1 MSNLTKKQAQFVAA
15 ARAQFPNATVLTR
28 PQIIQV
34 CERAG
39 LNLPQWL
46 TNSPDYRAGR
56 GQYRIPALTG
66 GAPAPKAKPAPAPS
80 PAPAAPEVAPAPAVR
95 AVSSLPTRDQV
106 TLDASLA
113 LALVPERLPTYVP
126 FGCHKDLLAVVKSR
140 KFYPVFISGLSGNGK
155 TTTVEQVCAETGR
168 EFYRVNI
175 TAETTEDDLLGGF
188 RLVDGATVWF
198 DGPVVLAMKRGGV
211 LLLDEVDL
219 GTTKIMCLQ
228 PVLEGKPVFL
238 KKINQWATPAPG
250 FNAILTGNTKG
261 RGDETGKFVGTN
273 VLNEAFLERIPE
285 TVEQGYPTEAVETKI
300 LSKVLEHLG
309 TPDDD
314 FAKNLVRWAATT
326 RKSYEEGASDDL
338 ITTRRLVQAA
348 NAFSIYGDRL
358 KAIEKVVTRFD
369 PATRDSFVDL
379 YKKLDAEV
387 TGGVPADVGVG
398 AAPVEATATP
408 AATSTS
414 TKCPF

>member
-1 MSNLTKKQAQFVAA
+1 MRTHLTPKQAAFVRAA
-15 ARAQFPNATVLTR
+15 QAQFPNTKVLTR
-28 PQIIQV
+28 PQV
-34 CERAG
+34 EAVAEATG
-39 LNLPQWL
+39 MKLPQWL
-46 TNSPDYRAGR
+46 TNDTKYRAGR
-56 GQYRIPALTG
+56 GLYRLPDLLDAGARPAV
-66 GAPAPKAKPAPAPS
+66 APAPKPVEAAPP
-80 PAPAAPEVAPAPAVR
+80 PPPVAPAATI
-95 AVSSLPTRDQV
+95 PTV
-106 TLDASLA
+106 TALSADLSLA
-113 LALVPERLPTYVP
+113 AHGVSLVPERLPTYVP
-126 FGCHKDLLAVVKSR
+126 FGCHNDLLAVIKSR

-219 GTTKIMCLQ
+219 GTTKILCLQ

-238 KKINQWATPAPG
+238 KKINQWATPAAG
-250 FNAILTGNTKG
+250 FNVVLTGNTKG
-261 RGDETGKFVGTN
+261 RGDESGKFVGTN

-285 TVEQGYPTEAVETKI
+285 TVVQDYPSESVEEKI
-300 LSKVLEHLG
+300 LVKVLNHLG
-309 TPDDD
+309 TPDDQ
-314 FAKNLVRWAATT
+314 FAKNLVRWASTT
-326 RKSYEEGASDDL
+326 RKTYAEGATDDL

-348 NAFSIYGDRL
+348 NAYAIYGDRL

-369 PATRDSFVDL
+369 DATRDSFVDL

-387 TGGVPADVGVG
+387 SGPVDDSAVG
-398 AAPVEATATP
+398 AAPTSATA
-408 AATSTS
+408 AAADPK
-414 TKCPF
+414 KCPF

>member
-1 MSNLTKKQAQFVAA
+1 
-15 ARAQFPNATVLTR
+15 
-28 PQIIQV
+28 
-34 CERAG
+34 
-39 LNLPQWL
+39 
-46 TNSPDYRAGR
+46 
-56 GQYRIPALTG
+56 
-66 GAPAPKAKPAPAPS
+66 
-80 PAPAAPEVAPAPAVR
+80 
-95 AVSSLPTRDQV
+95 
-106 TLDASLA
+106 
-113 LALVPERLPTYVP
+113 VP
-126 FGCHKDLLAVVKSR
+126 FGCHTDLLAVVKSR

-219 GTTKIMCLQ
+219 GTTKILCLQ

-238 KKINQWATPAPG
+238 KKINQWATPAAG
-250 FNAILTGNTKG
+250 FNVVLTGNTKG
-261 RGDETGKFVGTN
+261 RGDESGKFVGTN

-285 TVEQGYPTEAVETKI
+285 TVVQDYPSESVEEKI
-300 LSKVLEHLG
+300 LVKVLNHLG
-309 TPDDD
+309 TPDDQ
-314 FAKNLVRWAATT
+314 FAKNLVRWASTT
-326 RKSYEEGASDDL
+326 RKTYAEGATDDL

-348 NAFSIYGDRL
+348 NAFAIYGDRL

-369 PATRDSFVDL
+369 DATRDSFVDL

-387 TGGVPADVGVG
+387 SGPVDDSAVG
-398 AAPVEATATP
+398 AAPTSATAGT
-408 AATSTS
+408 ADSK
-414 TKCPF
+414 KCPF

>member
-1 MSNLTKKQAQFVAA
+1 M
-15 ARAQFPNATVLTR
+15 AQFPNTKVLTR
-28 PQIIQV
+28 PQV
-34 CERAG
+34 EAVAEATG
-39 LNLPQWL
+39 MKLPQWL
-46 TNSPDYRAGR
+46 TNDNQYRAGR
-56 GQYRIPALTG
+56 GLYRLPDLLDAGARPAVP
-66 GAPAPKAKPAPAPS
+66 PAPKPVEAAPTP
-80 PAPAAPEVAPAPAVR
+80 PPVAPAATI
-95 AVSSLPTRDQV
+95 PTV
-106 TLDASLA
+106 TALSADLSLA
-113 LALVPERLPTYVP
+113 AHGVSLVPERLPTYVP
-126 FGCHKDLLAVVKSR
+126 FGCHTDLLAVVKSR

-219 GTTKIMCLQ
+219 GTTKILCLQ

-238 KKINQWATPAPG
+238 KKINQWATPAAG
-250 FNAILTGNTKG
+250 FNVVLTGNTKG
-261 RGDETGKFVGTN
+261 RGDESGKFVGTN

-285 TVEQGYPTEAVETKI
+285 TVVQDYPSESVEEKI
-300 LSKVLEHLG
+300 LVKVLNHLG
-309 TPDDD
+309 TPDDQ
-314 FAKNLVRWAATT
+314 FAKNLVRWASTT
-326 RKSYEEGASDDL
+326 RKTYAEGATDDL

-348 NAFSIYGDRL
+348 NAFAIYGDRL

-369 PATRDSFVDL
+369 DATRDSFVDL

-387 TGGVPADVGVG
+387 SGPVDDSAVG
-398 AAPVEATATP
+398 AAPTSATAGT
-408 AATSTS
+408 ADSK
-414 TKCPF
+414 KCPF

>member
-1 MSNLTKKQAQFVAA
+1 MRTHLTPKQAAFVRAA
-15 ARAQFPNATVLTR
+15 QAQFPNTKVLTR
-28 PQIIQV
+28 PQV
-34 CERAG
+34 EAVAEATG
-39 LNLPQWL
+39 MKLPQWL
-46 TNSPDYRAGR
+46 TNDTNYRAGR
-56 GQYRIPALTG
+56 GLYRLPDLLDAGARPAV
-66 GAPAPKAKPAPAPS
+66 APAPKPVEAAPP
-80 PAPAAPEVAPAPAVR
+80 PPPVAPAATI
-95 AVSSLPTRDQV
+95 PTV
-106 TLDASLA
+106 TALSADLSLA
-113 LALVPERLPTYVP
+113 AHGVSLVPERLPTYVP
-126 FGCHKDLLAVVKSR
+126 FGCHNDLLAVIKSR

-219 GTTKIMCLQ
+219 GTTKILCLQ

-238 KKINQWATPAPG
+238 KKINQWATPAAG
-250 FNAILTGNTKG
+250 FNVVLTGNTKG
-261 RGDETGKFVGTN
+261 RGDESGKFVGTN

-285 TVEQGYPTEAVETKI
+285 TVVQDYPSESVEEKI
-300 LSKVLEHLG
+300 LVKVLNHLG
-309 TPDDD
+309 TPDDQ
-314 FAKNLVRWAATT
+314 FAKNLVRWASTT
-326 RKSYEEGASDDL
+326 RKTYAEGATDDL

-348 NAFSIYGDRL
+348 NAYAIYGDRL

-369 PATRDSFVDL
+369 DATRDSFVDL

-387 TGGVPADVGVG
+387 SGPVDDSAVG
-398 AAPVEATATP
+398 AAPTSATA
-408 AATSTS
+408 AAADPK
-414 TKCPF
+414 KCPF

>member
-1 MSNLTKKQAQFVAA
+1 V
-15 ARAQFPNATVLTR
+15 
-28 PQIIQV
+28 
-34 CERAG
+34 
-39 LNLPQWL
+39 
-46 TNSPDYRAGR
+46 
-56 GQYRIPALTG
+56 
-66 GAPAPKAKPAPAPS
+66 
-80 PAPAAPEVAPAPAVR
+80 APAATI
-95 AVSSLPTRDQV
+95 PTV
-106 TLDASLA
+106 TALSADLSLA
-113 LALVPERLPTYVP
+113 AHGVSLVPERLPTYVP
-126 FGCHKDLLAVVKSR
+126 FGCHTDLLAVIKSR

-219 GTTKIMCLQ
+219 GTTKILCLQ

-238 KKINQWATPAPG
+238 KKINQWATPAAG
-250 FNAILTGNTKG
+250 FNVVLTGNTKG
-261 RGDETGKFVGTN
+261 RGDESGKFVGTN

-285 TVEQGYPTEAVETKI
+285 TVVQDYPSESVEEKI
-300 LSKVLEHLG
+300 LVKVLNHLG
-309 TPDDD
+309 TPDDQ
-314 FAKNLVRWAATT
+314 FAKNLVRWASTT
-326 RKSYEEGASDDL
+326 RKTYAEGATDDL

-348 NAFSIYGDRL
+348 NAFAIYGDRL

-369 PATRDSFVDL
+369 DATRDSFVDL

-387 TGGVPADVGVG
+387 SGPVDDSAVG
-398 AAPVEATATP
+398 AAPTSATAGT
-408 AATSTS
+408 ADSK
-414 TKCPF
+414 KCPF

>member
-1 MSNLTKKQAQFVAA
+1 MRTHLTPKQAAFVRAA
-15 ARAQFPNATVLTR
+15 TAQFPNTKVLTR
-28 PQIIQV
+28 PQV
-34 CERAG
+34 EAVAEATG
-39 LNLPQWL
+39 MKLPQWL
-46 TNSPDYRAGR
+46 TNDNQYRAGR
-56 GQYRIPALTG
+56 GLYRLPDLLDAGARPA
-66 GAPAPKAKPAPAPS
+66 APPAPKPVEAAPT
-80 PAPAAPEVAPAPAVR
+80 PAPAAPVR
-95 AVSSLPTRDQV
+95 TIPTV
-106 TLDASLA
+106 TNLSADLSLA
-113 LALVPERLPTYVP
+113 AHGVSLVPERLPTYVP
-126 FGCHKDLLAVVKSR
+126 FGCHTDLLAVIKSR

-219 GTTKIMCLQ
+219 GTTKILCLQ

-238 KKINQWATPAPG
+238 KKINQWATPAAG
-250 FNAILTGNTKG
+250 FNVVLTGNTKG
-261 RGDETGKFVGTN
+261 RGDESGKFVGTN

-285 TVEQGYPTEAVETKI
+285 TVVQDYPSESVEEKI
-300 LSKVLEHLG
+300 LVKVLNHLG
-309 TPDDD
+309 TPDDQ
-314 FAKNLVRWAATT
+314 FAKNLVRWASTT
-326 RKSYEEGASDDL
+326 RKTYAEGATDDL

-348 NAFSIYGDRL
+348 NAFAIYGDRL

-369 PATRDSFVDL
+369 DATRDSFVDL

-387 TGGVPADVGVG
+387 SGPVDDSAVG
-398 AAPVEATATP
+398 AAPTSATAGTADP
-408 AATSTS
+408 K
-414 TKCPF
+414 KCPF